1 MAPLPD
7 RRTIHRCGGVVSVQ
21 LFACAGRTG
30 VHLDAHRCAL
40 MAEKWQKVDHALL
53 FEVKLD
59 RAVARTPAK
68 RKIIDPEDARC
79 CDTRLREATDQQE

>member
-1 MAPLPD
+1 
-7 RRTIHRCGGVVSVQ
+7 
-21 LFACAGRTG
+21 
-30 VHLDAHRCAL
+30 